1 MIVGFM
7 MLKNIDSKDTIHKD
21 YDDHSQAYFP
31 HMDKENGQL
40 LSLNIEAYK
49 MSKDFIL
56 QMRPWFDDAE
66 KDALAN
72 LMDNETFLTEFRHT
86 KKI

>member
-1 MIVGFM
+1 
-7 MLKNIDSKDTIHKD
+7 
-21 YDDHSQAYFP
+21 
-31 HMDKENGQL
+31 
-40 LSLNIEAYK
+40 

-72 LMDNETFLTEFRHT
+72 LMDNETFLTELDIL
-86 KKI
+86 KI